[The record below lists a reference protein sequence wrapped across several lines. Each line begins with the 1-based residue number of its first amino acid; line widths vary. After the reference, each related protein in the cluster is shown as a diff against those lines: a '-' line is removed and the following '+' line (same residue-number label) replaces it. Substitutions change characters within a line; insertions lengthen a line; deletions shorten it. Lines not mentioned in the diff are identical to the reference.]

1 MADKKDY
8 RKELKEYV
16 TNKLNESPR
25 DSFIEHFKS
34 IPQEYARQ
42 DDHIINIGISI
53 LETKYPEIGPGYAGG
68 GFVQAVVNNDLMEA
82 MGRADHVCANNIKFF
97 CTLLYNFSPYHLNSY
112 SHENS

>member
-8 RKELKEYV
+8 REELKEYV
-16 TNKLNESPR
+16 TNKLSESPR
-25 DSFIEHFKS
+25 DLL
-34 IPQEYARQ
+34 YVRQ

-68 GFVQAVVNNDLMEA
+68 GFVQAVVDNDLMEA
-82 MGRADHVCANNIKFF
+82 MGRADNICVNNIKFF

-112 SHENS
+112 SHENN